1 MAHVAD
7 PNLLFSAFLRIA
19 RKQDEPID
27 WLEEL
32 QQAALIG
39 TDTAVAAVIGKMQD
53 PFAGSLSQE
62 GSSSAFIREMSC
74 STIASMCEAALQVLE
89 AEAAAEDAGMTGSHA
104 SSSRYSDFSG
114 HECVLG

>member
-1 MAHVAD
+1 MALQAD

-19 RKQDEPID
+19 RKQAEPID

-39 TDTAVAAVIGKMQD
+39 TSTAVANVIAKMQD

-62 GSSSAFIREMSC
+62 GNSAAFLREMSC
-74 STIASMCEAALQVLE
+74 ATIASMCEAALQVLE
-89 AEAAAEDAGMTGSHA
+89 AEAEAEDAGVTGSNA
-104 SSSRYSDFSG
+104 SDSRYSDFSG
-114 HECVLG
+114 QECVLG